1 MWIYIICFWVSLFV
15 LIFLVAYGKVLNLN
29 MIFLSM
35 VVTIGN
41 GGYFALSRS
50 DSLESAIIATKLV
63 YTIGAFVPFLTF
75 LVVCYICKV
84 KIPKLLVVIGYSIQV
99 FIYLAVL
106 SIGHSDIYYKTVVY
120 YPEGGGS
127 RLIKTYGPLHNLYVI
142 TLFLYLFLNLV
153 VTVLSLYRK
162 RFVSILDVHLILA
175 IDIMIAGVYITERF
189 FYDGTTLVPIV
200 LTIGIL
206 ILLNPIVKMYN
217 YSIYDNRSIFEDK
230 IKTTGYIMFN
240 KRTGYMGCSEYAKAL
255 FPELADWEIEK
266 KVPGNG
272 GRFNTFLRQDFFSF
286 VKNAK
291 RGETKIGTYE
301 YKDEIFRY
309 EFGILPDA
317 IRGIKGYYIQVENIT
332 DMLRKETKH

>member
-1 MWIYIICFWVSLFV
+1 
-15 LIFLVAYGKVLNLN
+15 
-29 MIFLSM
+29 
-35 VVTIGN
+35 
-41 GGYFALSRS
+41 
-50 DSLESAIIATKLV
+50 
-63 YTIGAFVPFLTF
+63 
-75 LVVCYICKV
+75 
-84 KIPKLLVVIGYSIQV
+84 
-99 FIYLAVL
+99 
-106 SIGHSDIYYKTVVY
+106 
-120 YPEGGGS
+120 
-127 RLIKTYGPLHNLYVI
+127 
-142 TLFLYLFLNLV
+142 
-153 VTVLSLYRK
+153 
-162 RFVSILDVHLILA
+162 
-175 IDIMIAGVYITERF
+175 
-189 FYDGTTLVPIV
+189 
-200 LTIGIL
+200 
-206 ILLNPIVKMYN
+206 
-217 YSIYDNRSIFEDK
+217 
-230 IKTTGYIMFN
+230 MFN